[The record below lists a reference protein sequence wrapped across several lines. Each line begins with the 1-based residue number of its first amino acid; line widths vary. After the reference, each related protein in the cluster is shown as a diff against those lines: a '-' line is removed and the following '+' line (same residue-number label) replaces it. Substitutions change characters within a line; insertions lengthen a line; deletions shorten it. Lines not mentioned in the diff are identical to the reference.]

1 MVQPD
6 EVLPVDSVAS
16 DCQHNDDSGEAA
28 ARDTT
33 AQPSELEP
41 ASEAAVELDMAPAG
55 DDQQEQ
61 ASEKDEQQQGVEQ
74 QGPPDYMDT
83 EHDDIL
89 DYGDDYEEHEHPG
102 EDPDQAIALP
112 LHSPGQATPDHAQ
125 QQPRLNTAVGAE
137 EGELDMSQDGAA
149 SGKPRA
155 ATGAEEQGELVRCAA
170 ILLLILQAAKIYVT
184 LVPVWTAPHQH
195 SCHS

>member
-16 DCQHNDDSGEAA
+16 DGQHNDDSAA
-28 ARDTT
+28 AAAHGT
-33 AQPSELEP
+33 AVQANKLES
-41 ASEAAVELDMAPAG
+41 AAEAAVELDMAPAG
-55 DDQQEQ
+55 DDQQQQ
-61 ASEKDEQQQGVEQ
+61 ASEKDKQQQGVEQ
-74 QGPPDYMDT
+74 QGSPDYMDT

-102 EDPDQAIALP
+102 EEPDQAIAQP
-112 LHSPGQATPDHAQ
+112 LHSPGQATPDRAQ

-149 SGKPRA
+149 SGKTRA

-184 LVPVWTAPHQH
+184 MVPVWTAPHQH